1 MFKIIRGEYIRM
13 SDNTTPQESWNM
25 ATETLKRL
33 SRCLDLCSFFSQN
46 GRLFEWF
53 NASMDLR
60 RNLYPFLTDTEWKA
74 IDDKIKELPKGWVI
88 KGNVMAKHYGKVHKT
103 LDELYLLFI
112 SNMKSKG
119 ILMPKPIDATQAVL
133 QT

>member
-1 MFKIIRGEYIRM
+1 M

-25 ATETLKRL
+25 ATETMKRL
-33 SRCLDLCSFFSQN
+33 SRCLNMCSFFSQN
-46 GRLFEWF
+46 GKLFEWF

-60 RNLYPFLTDTEWKA
+60 RNLYPFLEGNEWTV
-74 IDDKIKELPKGWVI
+74 IEDKIKELPQGWVY
-88 KGNVMAKHYGKVHKT
+88 KGEVRKSHYARVHKV

-112 SNMKSKG
+112 KHMKQKG
-119 ILMPKPIDATQAVL
+119 LLMPKAVDATQAVI